1 MGSHCRGSYG
11 TLSGRAGFGHG
22 TSAFRPASKQTSI
35 IKFALN
41 HGERPARP
49 SSRAPPVFTTPNF
62 SYKHHH
68 RSLKL
73 ASLWFFELMTQ
84 ISETR
89 DIDEISLADI
99 VAKVWRG
106 RGWIVLYAAVGV
118 VVAAILITISA
129 VTVNRPALYFIDL
142 NGITDER
149 YPGGAAFSP
158 QNLLAPEVLS
168 EVRRRFNLA
177 TDVKLRE
184 AITVSYGSPITGGLQ
199 KYYQRRLEARNLSQV
214 DLAAINAEYQRELLS
229 ATQSSLQIE
238 VNYSLIGL
246 DAASGIAIARALP
259 VIWTEVYAT
268 RFNIF
273 ADERLT
279 PVSLSK
285 EDETM
290 DSVASVLVVDAA
302 LKTMRN
308 GLTLLSTDNRF
319 SAIVTEDGLT
329 VSALRERIKVYD
341 LIYFSP
347 IKAYAF
353 QAKDSVGTTY
363 LYTTRQR
370 LAELQRNV
378 SQYDSAID
386 KLVRPRSMT
395 TIPGDVTGAGT
406 VVSKDGLQLGD
417 SGITEIINLAD
428 RASSNALVQEMF
440 KKREELSLEASAI
453 QRDLD
458 IITGSQEVAGLTAIR
473 TSAVSAL
480 RDLITHYNELLG
492 RANQTLRQQ
501 FKTLHTPVSGP
512 LVPGSFLPG
521 WAVLAL
527 FASGAAGGLVGLF
540 VALFWSQ
547 RRTAD

>member
-1 MGSHCRGSYG
+1 
-11 TLSGRAGFGHG
+11 
-22 TSAFRPASKQTSI
+22 
-35 IKFALN
+35 
-41 HGERPARP
+41 
-49 SSRAPPVFTTPNF
+49 
-62 SYKHHH
+62 
-68 RSLKL
+68 
-73 ASLWFFELMTQ
+73 MTQ
-84 ISETR
+84 NFDTR

-106 RGWIVLYAAVGV
+106 RGWIILYAAVGV
-118 VVAAILITISA
+118 VLAAIFITVSA
-129 VTVNRPALYFIDL
+129 VTVNRPAFYFIDL

-177 TDVKLRE
+177 PDVKLRQ

-199 KYYQRRLEARNLSQV
+199 KYYQRRLDARNLSQV
-214 DLAAINAEYQRELLS
+214 DLATINAEYQRELQS
-229 ATQSSLQIE
+229 ATRSSLQIE
-238 VNYSLIGL
+238 VNYNLIGL

-259 VIWTEVYAT
+259 VIWTDVYAT

-285 EDETM
+285 EDEAM
-290 DSVASVLVVDAA
+290 DSVARVLVVDAA
-302 LKTMRN
+302 LKTMRG
-308 GLTLLSTDNRF
+308 GLNHLSADNRF

-329 VSALRERIKVYD
+329 VSALGEKIKVYD

-347 IKAYAF
+347 IKAYTF

-363 LYTTRQR
+363 VYTTRQR

-386 KLVRPRSMT
+386 KLVRPRST
-395 TIPGDVTGAGT
+395 TTPGDVTGGGT

-417 SGITEIINLAD
+417 SGITEIISLAD
-428 RASSNALVQEMF
+428 RASSQALVQEMF
-440 KKREELSLEASAI
+440 KKREELALDASAI

-458 IITGSQEVAGLTAIR
+458 IITGTQEVGDVATMRA
-473 TSAVSAL
+473 SAVTAL
-480 RDLITHYNELLG
+480 RDLIAHYNELLG

-501 FKTLHTPVSGP
+501 FKMLHTPVSGP
-512 LVPGSFLPG
+512 LVPGSFMPS

-547 RRTAD
+547 RKVEERSESKR

>member
-1 MGSHCRGSYG
+1 MSP
-11 TLSGRAGFGHG
+11 
-22 TSAFRPASKQTSI
+22 AFT
-35 IKFALN
+35 
-41 HGERPARP
+41 
-49 SSRAPPVFTTPNF
+49 PPYF

-68 RSLKL
+68 RSLRL
-73 ASLWFFELMTQ
+73 SSLWFFDLMTQ
-84 ISETR
+84 ISDTR

-99 VAKVWRG
+99 IAKVWRG

-142 NGITDER
+142 NGIADER

-177 TDVKLRE
+177 PDVKLRE
-184 AITVSYGSPITGGLQ
+184 AITVAYGSPITGGLQ

-214 DLAAINAEYQRELLS
+214 DLAAINAEYKRELQS

-238 VNYSLIGL
+238 VNYNLIGL
-246 DAASGIAIARALP
+246 DEASGIAIARALP
-259 VIWTEVYAT
+259 MIWTEVYAT

-273 ADERLT
+273 ADERLS

-285 EDETM
+285 DDEAM
-290 DSVASVLVVDAA
+290 GSVASVLVVDAA
-302 LKTMRN
+302 LKTMRD
-308 GLTLLSTDNRF
+308 GLTLLSKDDRF
-319 SAIVTEDGLT
+319 SAIATEDGLT
-329 VSALRERIKVYD
+329 VSALGEKIKVYN

-353 QAKDSVGTTY
+353 QTKDSVGTTY

-386 KLVRPRSMT
+386 RLVRPRSMT
-395 TIPGDVTGAGT
+395 MPGDVTGAGT
-406 VVSKDGLQLGD
+406 AVSKDGLQLGD
-417 SGITEIINLAD
+417 SGISEIINLAD
-428 RASSNALVQEMF
+428 RASSNALVEEMF
-440 KKREELSLEASAI
+440 KKREGLSLEASAI

-458 IITGSQEVAGLTAIR
+458 IITGSQEVDGLTAIR
-473 TSAVSAL
+473 ASAVSAL
-480 RDLITHYNELLG
+480 RDLIAHYNEMLG
-492 RANQTLRQQ
+492 RASQTLRQQ

-512 LVPGSFLPG
+512 LVPGSLLPG
-521 WAVLAL
+521 WAAMAL
-527 FASGAAGGLVGLF
+527 FASGAAGGLIGLF
-540 VALFWSQ
+540 VALFWSR